1 VVSCLQVKNSR
12 CDHMRAICNTAVPL
26 LMPCNYYPPPKPQ
39 AALPPLVACPRLN
52 IQYIRSYLPHLK
64 AVFAIGNIVSYA
76 IGTGTHL
83 KRTRHVV
90 MKNNQLQLDVKSNGA
105 RGGLKKGGGHQETV
119 KRDPLYKNASRSVTR
134 YPLQKR
140 RIMP

>member
-1 VVSCLQVKNSR
+1 
-12 CDHMRAICNTAVPL
+12 MRAICNTAVPL

-105 RGGLKKGGGHQETV
+105 RGGLKKGGGGAPRNGEKRPTLQERFTKCDKV
-119 KRDPLYKNASRSVTR
+119 PASKKTHHAVATR
-134 YPLQKR
+134 YRGSVIPW
-140 RIMP
+140 